1 MYLING
7 EKKMDT
13 VDKYLTENKVIVENK
28 VYKSF
33 TDRIKRAK
41 SANDIS
47 RVLEDVKK
55 ALGTKDISQKEAIK
69 IADLADDRLE
79 DI

>member
-1 MYLING
+1 
-7 EKKMDT
+7 MDT

-33 TDRIKRAK
+33 ADRIKRAK

-47 RVLEDVKK
+47 KVLGDVKK
-55 ALGTKDISQKEAIK
+55 ALNTKDINQKEAIK